1 VLCLNFLDNLH
12 LPFQLFIYKNYLM
25 SKKNIF
31 NKKVSNLV
39 ISITKRIESFFNFLS
54 YSIFNKKK
62 YSSFWKKSLDKK
74 IFIVSAIMFFG
85 VITYFLLPSFYN
97 KNEVKKLL
105 KSQILEK
112 YNLEVKL
119 DKDLKY
125 GLFPTPHFFIEEA
138 QIEYKN
144 KSISTSNN
152 TRFYISSKNNL
163 TFNEI
168 NLNDIV
174 FFETDFTIDKS
185 NFSFFSNLS
194 KINALNKNIK
204 FSKNKLFYLD
214 QNRDVVFFSDIKKI
228 DYIYQENS
236 QNLIESK
243 LNIFNLPVKLKSKH
257 IITDKVVNTEIDLN
271 TLRLKIEN
279 NLKYNED
286 TLEGLIELN
295 YINKNQK
302 IKYNIKNDKIILNSI
317 DRKFSGEINIKP
329 FFLLLNLNLQNIGVK
344 KIFANNSILINF
356 LKSEII
362 YNKNLNG
369 KIKIK
374 IDGLNDLNHIDQIIF
389 DIQLDEG
396 LISISNLNFIFKNST
411 ILNFNNVS
419 MINDENKL
427 MFIGDMEITFKDIQ
441 NFYSHFQIIRNFR
454 KNIKKITSNFVFN
467 FDDEL
472 FQFNDL
478 KIAGID
484 QKISDQYLNKFNS
497 EKNDI
502 FNKVIFRNTVK
513 DFFKTISSD

>member
-1 VLCLNFLDNLH
+1 
-12 LPFQLFIYKNYLM
+12 M

-31 NKKVSNLV
+31 NKKISNLV
-39 ISITKRIESFFNFLS
+39 ISITKRIESFFNFLNN
-54 YSIFNKKK
+54 SIFNKKK
-62 YSSFWKKSLDKK
+62 YSSFWKKSPDKK
-74 IFIVSAIMFFG
+74 IFIVSSVTVFIFIA
-85 VITYFLLPSFYN
+85 YFLLPSFYD
-97 KNEVKKLL
+97 KNEVKKQL
-105 KSQILEK
+105 KSQMLKK

-119 DKDLKY
+119 VKDLKY
-125 GLFPTPHFFIEEA
+125 GLFPMPHFYIEQA
-138 QIEYKN
+138 QIEYEN
-144 KSISTSNN
+144 KSISTSNY

-163 TFNEI
+163 NFNEI
-168 NLNDIV
+168 ILNDII
-174 FFETDFTIDKS
+174 FFETEFNIDKS

-194 KINALNKNIK
+194 KIKALNKNIK
-204 FSKNKLFYLD
+204 FYKNKLFYLD
-214 QNRDVVFFSDIKKI
+214 QNRDVVFFSDVKKI
-228 DYIYQENS
+228 DYLYNENY
-236 QNLIESK
+236 QNLIDSK

-257 IITDKVVNTEIDLN
+257 NIADKVVNIEIDLN

-279 NLKYNED
+279 NLKYYED
-286 TLEGLIELN
+286 NLEGVIELN

-302 IKYNIKNDKIILNSI
+302 IKYNIKNDKIILNSL

-329 FFLLLNLNLQNIGVK
+329 FFLLLNLNLQNMGIK

-374 IDGLNDLNHIDQIIF
+374 IDGINDMNHIDQIIF
-389 DIQLDEG
+389 DIQLEEG

-411 ILNFNNVS
+411 IFNFNNVS
-419 MINDENKL
+419 MINNDNKL
-427 MFIGDMEITFKDIQ
+427 MFTGDVEITFKNIQ
-441 NFYSHFQIIRNFR
+441 NLYSHFQIIRNYR
-454 KNIKKITSNFVFN
+454 KNIKRINSNFIFN

-478 KIAGID
+478 KITGID
-484 QKISDQYLNKFNS
+484 QKISDQYINKFNS

>member
-1 VLCLNFLDNLH
+1 
-12 LPFQLFIYKNYLM
+12 M

-31 NKKVSNLV
+31 NKKISILV

-125 GLFPTPHFFIEEA
+125 GLFPMPHFLIEKA
-138 QIEYKN
+138 QIEYDS
-144 KSISTSNN
+144 KSISISNL
-152 TRFYISSKNNL
+152 TKFYISSKNNL
-163 TFNEI
+163 KFNKI
-168 NLNDIV
+168 NLNNIV

-185 NFSFFSNLS
+185 NFDFFSNLS
-194 KINALNKNIK
+194 KIDALNKNIK
-204 FSKNKLFYLD
+204 FIKNKLFYLD
-214 QNRDVVFFSDIKKI
+214 QNKDVVFFSEIKKI
-228 DYIYQENS
+228 DYKYQENS
-236 QNLIESK
+236 QNLVESK
-243 LNIFNLPVKLKSKH
+243 LNIFNLPIKLKSKH
-257 IITDKVVNTEIDLN
+257 NIANKVINTEIDLN

-279 NLKYNED
+279 NLKYSED
-286 TLEGLIELN
+286 MLDGIVELN

-302 IKYNIKNDKIILNSI
+302 INYNIKDEKIVLNSI
-317 DRKFSGEINIKP
+317 DDKFNGEINIKP

-344 KIFANNSILINF
+344 KIFANNSILVNF

-369 KIKIK
+369 KIKVI
-374 IDGLNDLNHIDQIIF
+374 IDGINDLNHIDQITF
-389 DIQLDEG
+389 DILLEEG
-396 LISISNLNFIFKNST
+396 LIFISNLNFIFKGST

-427 MFIGDMEITFKDIQ
+427 MFIGDIEITFKDIQ
-441 NFYSHFQIIRNFR
+441 NFYSHFQIIRNYR
-454 KNIKKITSNFVFN
+454 KNIKKITSDFIFN

-472 FQFNDL
+472 FQFNEL
-478 KIAGID
+478 KISGID
-484 QKISDQYLNKFNS
+484 QKISNQYLNKFNS
-497 EKNDI
+497 EKKDI
-502 FNKVIFRNTVK
+502 FNKVIFRNSVK
-513 DFFKTISSD
+513 DFFKMISLD

>member
-1 VLCLNFLDNLH
+1 
-12 LPFQLFIYKNYLM
+12 M

-31 NKKVSNLV
+31 NKKISNLV
-39 ISITKRIESFFNFLS
+39 ISITKRIESFFNFLN
-54 YSIFNKKK
+54 YFIFNKKK
-62 YSSFWKKSLDKK
+62 YSSFWKKSPDKK
-74 IFIVSAIMFFG
+74 IFIVSAVMVFIF
-85 VITYFLLPSFYN
+85 IAYFLLPSFYD
-97 KNEVKKLL
+97 KNEVKKQL
-105 KSQILEK
+105 KSQMLKK

-119 DKDLKY
+119 VKDLKY
-125 GLFPTPHFFIEEA
+125 GLFPKPHFYIEQV
-138 QIEYKN
+138 QIEYEN

-163 TFNEI
+163 NFNEI
-168 NLNDIV
+168 ILNDII
-174 FFETDFTIDKS
+174 FFETKFNKKKS

-194 KINALNKNIK
+194 KIKIFNKNIK
-204 FSKNKLFYLD
+204 FYKNKLFYLD
-214 QNRDVVFFSDIKKI
+214 QNRDVVFFSDVKKI
-228 DYIYQENS
+228 DYLNNENY
-236 QNLIESK
+236 QNLIDSK

-257 IITDKVVNTEIDLN
+257 NIADKVVNTEIDLN

-279 NLKYNED
+279 NLKYYED
-286 TLEGLIELN
+286 NLEGVIELN

-302 IKYNIKNDKIILNSI
+302 IKYNIKNDKIILNSL

-329 FFLLLNLNLQNIGVK
+329 FFLLLNLNLQNMGIK

-374 IDGLNDLNHIDQIIF
+374 IDGINDMNHIDQIIF
-389 DIQLDEG
+389 DIQLEEG

-411 ILNFNNVS
+411 IFNFNNVS
-419 MINDENKL
+419 MINNDNKL
-427 MFIGDMEITFKDIQ
+427 MFTGDVEITFKNIQ
-441 NFYSHFQIIRNFR
+441 NLYSHFQIIRNYR
-454 KNIKKITSNFVFN
+454 KNIKRINSNFIFN

-478 KIAGID
+478 KITGID
-484 QKISDQYLNKFNS
+484 QKISDQYINKFNS